1 LYFFRRKRFFKVRN
15 NLGGQKMITIKTALT
30 LIILS
35 FISGLMLSKAVKL
48 LYYYIKSIER
58 SKRDYREITNFT
70 DLKDWGC

>member
-1 LYFFRRKRFFKVRN
+1 
-15 NLGGQKMITIKTALT
+15 MITIKTALT

-48 LYYYIKSIER
+48 SYYYIKSIER

>member
-1 LYFFRRKRFFKVRN
+1 
-15 NLGGQKMITIKTALT
+15 MITIKTALT

-35 FISGLMLSKAVKL
+35 FISGLMLTKAVKL
-48 LYYYIKSIER
+48 SYYYYIKSIER